1 MNYRLAGV
9 VPAPEQ
15 LIDTLWRGVDG
26 QFLIVEEGSR
36 GEVRHGLVTF
46 YERDDR
52 AGTCGLAVALA
63 ESSQGA
69 GRPLVGI
76 GLAIDHWFRVTPAR
90 KIWVEVPGW
99 NISRLRGISALG
111 FELEGC
117 RREQDWLDGRHWD
130 RHLYAVQVELVGR
143 ATAAAFGGPESTSR
157 VRTGLEPQRERTRS
171 DQAPTRG
178 TTSRPPWSM
187 PMGNNPRPWTN
198 DGLLRLAASSTSSP
212 RATSC
217 SSPSG
222 DDVDEVCWPRAVAA
236 AP

>member
-1 MNYRLAGV
+1 MNDDAQTLAAANLRSGGIGIRHVRPADYEWIFESLWLSSGNLMNYRLAGV

-99 NISRLRGISALG
+99 NISRLRGISAFG

-130 RHLYAVQVELVGR
+130 RHLYALFKSNWSAVRPLLHLVDRNRHPG
-143 ATAAAFGGPESTSR
+143 
-157 VRTGLEPQRERTRS
+157 
-171 DQAPTRG
+171 
-178 TTSRPPWSM
+178 
-187 PMGNNPRPWTN
+187 
-198 DGLLRLAASSTSSP
+198 
-212 RATSC
+212 
-217 SSPSG
+217 
-222 DDVDEVCWPRAVAA
+222 
-236 AP
+236 